1 MLARLDLLGQ
11 SGERELSADLADL
24 RVQLG
29 DRMSGLP
36 KIDLIPG
43 WDCYDWRNA
52 RTILEHGHASEWHD
66 IIDVLTAA
74 RLPHTELAA
83 KGGSK
88 TKTASALDSELYK
101 RGWVEKKFETKI
113 VVDGAESDS
122 PTHLVDC
129 FKGKIA
135 LEVEWNNKDPFY
147 DRDLNNFRLL
157 YDLRVADVGVVVTRS
172 TSLMQW
178 MPGTTTRTQQSCRN
192 LRLIDHPFRQAGT
205 AHSRRRRGWVP
216 GASARND
223 AGNLCR

>member
-1 MLARLDLLGQ
+1 
-11 SGERELSADLADL
+11 
-24 RVQLG
+24 
-29 DRMSGLP
+29 MSGLP
-36 KIDLIPG
+36 RVDLLPG

-52 RTILEHGHASEWHD
+52 LTILRHGHPNEWKD
-66 IIDVLTAA
+66 VVDVLSAL
-74 RLPHTELAA
+74 RLRHSELAT

-113 VVDGAESDS
+113 VVDGIESDS
-122 PTHLVDC
+122 PTHWVDC

-157 YDLRVADVGVVVTRS
+157 YDLRVVDVGVVVTRS

-178 MPGTTTRTQQSCRN
+178 MRLGHADFAKGQGTYGSSTTHYDKLEPRILGGGAGGCPVLVFAMTQELYLDDR
-192 LRLIDHPFRQAGT
+192 A
-205 AHSRRRRGWVP
+205 
-216 GASARND
+216 ND
-223 AGNLCR
+223 

>member
-1 MLARLDLLGQ
+1 MGDV
-11 SGERELSADLADL
+11 
-24 RVQLG
+24 RVQFG
-29 DRMSGLP
+29 GGMSGLP
-36 KIDLIPG
+36 KIDLVPG

-52 RTILEHGHASEWHD
+52 RTILEHGHPGEWRD
-66 IIDVLTAA
+66 IVEVLSAH

-88 TKTASALDSELYK
+88 TKTAKALDSELYK
-101 RGWVEKKFETKI
+101 RGWLEKKFETKI
-113 VVDGAESDS
+113 VVDGVESDS

-172 TSLMQW
+172 TGLMQW
-178 MPGTTTRTQQSCRN
+178 MRGK
-192 LRLIDHPFRQAGT
+192 FAEFAKAAGT
-205 AHSRRRRGWVP
+205 YGSSTTHFDKLEPRIVGG
-216 GASARND
+216 GAGGCPVLVFAMTAAIYVDDR
-223 AGNLCR
+223 